1 MNAVKTA
8 VAIGNFDGVHKGH
21 QKLLDVLKTQAHA
34 MGLTPVVYT
43 FLEHPANVLKSDRAV
58 KYITDK
64 EEKTTLLRQFGIEA
78 VHDTDFEEVKDL
90 SPAAFVKEILV
101 DKLHVSLVVVG
112 VNHRFGKHAAGDAKT
127 LFNLGKQYGFS
138 VCVVSPY
145 VENGVV
151 CSSSF
156 IREQIE
162 QGRMEEAT
170 RLLGRFYR
178 IENKVISG
186 KQLGRTYGFPTAN
199 MLMPLGWVT
208 PAHGVYATTAYV
220 DGNAYPAI
228 TNVGFT
234 SFDKEKLE
242 RIETHII
249 GFEGDLYQE
258 KLAIDFLGRMRDFV
272 PCQSVEALAKQ
283 LLSDKEMRMK
293 MMEERI

>member
-1 MNAVKTA
+1 MNAVKNA

-21 QKLLDVLKTQAHA
+21 QKLLDVLKTQADV
-34 MGLTPVVYT
+34 MGLTPVIYT
-43 FLEHPANVLKSDRAV
+43 FLKHPANVLKADGTV

-64 EEKTTLLRQFGIEA
+64 EEKTKLLRQFGIEA
-78 VHDTDFEEVKDL
+78 VHYTDFEEVKGL
-90 SPAAFVKEILV
+90 SPAAFVKETLV
-101 DKLHVSLVVVG
+101 DKLHASLVVVG
-112 VNHRFGKHAAGDAKT
+112 ENHRFGKHAAGDAET

-138 VCVVSPY
+138 ACVVPPY
-145 VENGVV
+145 VEHGVV

-162 QGRMEEAT
+162 QGHMEEVT

-178 IENKVISG
+178 IENKVIGG

-199 MLMPLGWVT
+199 MLMPLGQVT

-220 DGNAYPAI
+220 DGTAYPAI

-234 SFDKEKLE
+234 SFDKEKIE

-249 GFEGDLYQE
+249 GFEGDIYQKE
-258 KLAIDFLGRMRDFV
+258 LTLDFLGRMRDFV
-272 PCQSVEALAKQ
+272 PCQSVEELAKQ

-293 MMEERI
+293 MMEETI

>member
-1 MNAVKTA
+1 MDAAKTA

-21 QKLLDVLKTQAHA
+21 QTLLDVLKTQTDA
-34 MGLTPVVYT
+34 MGLIPVVYT
-43 FLEHPANVLKSDRAV
+43 FLKHPANVLKADGTV
-58 KYITDK
+58 KYIIDK
-64 EEKTTLLRQFGIEA
+64 EEKTKLLHQFGIQT

-90 SPAAFVKEILV
+90 SPADFVKEILV
-101 DKLHVSLVVVG
+101 DKLHASLVVVG
-112 VNHRFGKHAAGDAKT
+112 ENHRFGKDAAGDAKT
-127 LFNLGKQYGFS
+127 LFNLGKQHGFS
-138 VCVVSPY
+138 VCVVPPY

-162 QGRMEEAT
+162 QGNMEEAT

-178 IENKVISG
+178 IKNKVIGG

-199 MLMPLGWVT
+199 MLIPSGRVT
-208 PAHGVYATTAYV
+208 PAYGVYATTAYV
-220 DGNAYPAI
+220 DGKAYPAI

-249 GFEGDLYQE
+249 GFEGDIYQE
-258 KLAIDFLGRMRDFV
+258 ELAIDFLGRMRDFV
-272 PCQSVEALAKQ
+272 PCQSVEELVKQ

-293 MMEERI
+293 MMEEKI

>member
-1 MNAVKTA
+1 MNAGKTA

-21 QKLLDVLKTQAHA
+21 QKLLDVLKTRADA
-34 MGLTPVVYT
+34 MGLTPVIYT
-43 FLEHPANVLKSDRAV
+43 FLEHPANVLKADGTV

-64 EEKTTLLRQFGIEA
+64 EEKTNLFHQFGIQT
-78 VHDTDFEEVKDL
+78 VQYTNFEEVKDL
-90 SPAAFVKEILV
+90 SPAHFVKEILV
-101 DKLHVSLVVVG
+101 DRLHASLVVVG
-112 VNHRFGKHAAGDAKT
+112 ENHRFGKHAVGDAET

-145 VENGVV
+145 VENGVI

-156 IREQIE
+156 IRTQIE
-162 QGRMEEAT
+162 QGHMEEAK

-199 MLMPLGWVT
+199 MRMPLGQVT
-208 PAHGVYATTAYV
+208 PTHGVYATTAYV

-249 GFEGDLYQE
+249 GFEGNLYQE

-272 PCQSVEALAKQ
+272 PCQSVEGLRKQ

>member
-1 MNAVKTA
+1 MNAGKTA

-21 QKLLDVLKTQAHA
+21 QKLLDVLKTQADS

-43 FLEHPANVLKSDRAV
+43 FLKHPANVLKADGTV

-64 EEKTTLLRQFGIEA
+64 EEKTKLLHQFGIQT
-78 VHDTDFEEVKDL
+78 VYDTDFEEVKDL
-90 SPAAFVKEILV
+90 SPADFVKEILV

-112 VNHRFGKHAAGDAKT
+112 ENHRFGKHAAGDAKT

-138 VCVVSPY
+138 VCVVPPY

-162 QGRMEEAT
+162 HGNMEEAT

-178 IENKVISG
+178 IENKVIGG

-199 MLMPLGWVT
+199 MLMPSGRVT

-220 DGNAYPAI
+220 DGKAYPAI

-234 SFDKEKLE
+234 SFDKEKIE

-249 GFEGDLYQE
+249 GFEGDIYQE
-258 KLAIDFLGRMRDFV
+258 KLTLDFLGRMRDIV
-272 PCQSVEALAKQ
+272 PCQSVEKLVKQ

-293 MMEERI
+293 MMEEKI